1 MNELY
6 KYIDEFK
13 KAIEKEEGIKE
24 LKIAYKIAYK
34 DEKLIK
40 YIKEYKEN
48 KNYIQEKN
56 INANKTYQKI
66 KHLEAQLGFMIL
78 EINQKL
84 KEITK
89 NEEEKWK

>member
-13 KAIEKEEGIKE
+13 KAIEKEERIKE

-89 NEEEKWK
+89 NEEEK

>member
-40 YIKEYKEN
+40 YIKEYK
-48 KNYIQEKN
+48 
-56 INANKTYQKI
+56 
-66 KHLEAQLGFMIL
+66 
-78 EINQKL
+78 
-84 KEITK
+84 
-89 NEEEKWK
+89 